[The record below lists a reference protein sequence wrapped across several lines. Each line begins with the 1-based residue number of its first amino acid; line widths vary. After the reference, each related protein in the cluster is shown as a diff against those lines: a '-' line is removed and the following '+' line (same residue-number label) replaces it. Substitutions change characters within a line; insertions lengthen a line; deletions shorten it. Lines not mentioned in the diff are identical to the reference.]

1 MEAIMASGSD
11 LDRYMREQ
19 NIIFESMDRAATVEA
34 VVDKLTEAMRQ
45 MDERDPDA
53 LADLARHWTF
63 DFVMRQDGATVDL
76 ASDLSTTIAHRI
88 RGVRFSN

>member
-1 MEAIMASGSD
+1 MASGSD

-19 NIIFESMDRAATVEA
+19 DIVFEDMERTATVEA
-34 VVDKLTEAMRQ
+34 IVDKLTDAMRQ
-45 MDERDPDA
+45 MDERDSDA

-63 DFVMRQDGATVDL
+63 GFVRRQDGATADL
-76 ASDLSTTIAHRI
+76 ASDLSKSVANRI